1 MHEGRIGFAQLLRF
15 LPRHEFNFV
24 LDDIKAKSS
33 IVNRKSSIGWPMTIE
48 TEIKLR
54 LEDLER
60 FRRRLELVDA
70 VLLAPRHFEE
80 NYVFDFPDRRLRAR
94 GCLLR
99 VRVTATRSVL
109 TYKGPAQPGGP
120 FKSREELE
128 TTVAN
133 AAEMM
138 TILKHLGLNVWFRY
152 QKFREEYT
160 LTVKEYPEPEV
171 HVALDQTPLGFYAEL
186 EGSPQCIRALAA
198 RMGFKEGEFI
208 RDSYY
213 SLYLRSCERTW
224 RRSRRYG
231 FRVKATLFPIS
242 WRPGGIR
249 RQARRIQFGEPRRTA
264 LKLGKA

>member
-1 MHEGRIGFAQLLRF
+1 M
-15 LPRHEFNFV
+15 
-24 LDDIKAKSS
+24 S
-33 IVNRKSSIGWPMTIE
+33 MTIE

-54 LEDLER
+54 LEDLEC

-70 VLLAPRHFEE
+70 VLRAPRHFEE

-99 VRVTATRSVL
+99 VRVTATQSVL
-109 TYKGPAQPGGP
+109 TYKGPAEPGGP

-133 AAEMM
+133 AAEIV
-138 TILKHLGLNVWFRY
+138 TILKHLGLKVWFRY

-198 RMGFKEGEFI
+198 RMGFNEGEFI

-213 SLYLRSCERTW
+213 SLYLRSCER
-224 RRSRRYG
+224 SG
-231 FRVKATLFPIS
+231 VD
-242 WRPGGIR
+242 PGDMV
-249 RQARRIQFGEPRRTA
+249 F
-264 LKLGKA
+264 K